1 MPKRP
6 FPFKLL
12 PVTKSPDPGIVRIK
26 TEQNVFGLLKTLVV
40 VLLIALQLALLIFL
54 YLRLV
59 EAFGAYLVLS
69 LVLSIVT
76 ALDILSSEQSASTK
90 AVWVFVVLILFVV
103 GFIIYYM
110 SDRRVFFA
118 APKRRYRKIFRR
130 AESYAM
136 AGAAPPSAD
145 ARAEEDRAYLQKTGN
160 FPAFAGTDAR
170 YFPSGGLLFDDILA
184 RLRTAEKFIFI
195 EYFCIADGALLER
208 ILGILFERA
217 AAGVDV
223 RIIYDDMGSHS
234 TLRRK
239 TKRLIRQKG
248 VRLLAFNKMVPSLNI
263 GLNFRDHRKIVVVD
277 GETAYTGGA
286 NLADEYVNERRMY
299 GYWKDAGIRLDGRAV
314 DGFTMIFLR
323 QWEFLSEQEEDY
335 APFLNLAPAR
345 ENAAAFVPYA
355 CGLDFD
361 DAIGRELYLN
371 VIAKA
376 QRRLLIMTPYL
387 VPDDALMNML
397 VNKAESGVDVRLI
410 LPGVPDKAVVYR
422 LTLKNG
428 ERLAGRGVKV
438 YCMKHSFVHS
448 KLMLADYCAVVGSIN
463 MDMRSFY
470 EQFESA
476 VYTDDAAVLGQIEE
490 DFGSAFAECEPLA
503 VRRRS
508 LLGRLFDMILRV
520 FAPLM

>member
-69 LVLSIVT
+69 LVLSVVT

-217 AAGVDV
+217 AE
-223 RIIYDDMGSHS
+223 
-234 TLRRK
+234 
-239 TKRLIRQKG
+239 G

-323 QWEFLSEQEEDY
+323 QWEFLSEEEEDY

-371 VIAKA
+371 IIAKA

-476 VYTDDAAVLGQIEE
+476 VYTDDAAVLGQIEA

-503 VRRRS
+503 ARRRS
-508 LLGRLFDMILRV
+508 PLGRLFDMILRV